1 MSFSELLNSVIFR
14 INDYELTVYELLAAI
29 AVLVITRIALY
40 IVRLFLRRAA
50 RKVDPADSRHHSIYL
65 LIKYFG
71 WTIGIILAINT
82 LGVSVGIL
90 LASSAALFVG
100 LGFGLQTTFQDLIS
114 GIIILVEH
122 NIKINDVVEVD
133 GLVAQVREIG
143 LRTSKIETR
152 DDITMIV
159 PNRKFVDNNIINWS
173 HSKRDTRF
181 HIDLGVSYKSDPEK
195 VREVLMDCA
204 SNHDNILTKKG
215 RMPFVRFSDY
225 GDSSINF
232 SLFFFSQNA
241 FRIEHTKS
249 ELRFKIFKK
258 LKEAGIEIPFPQN
271 DVYIK
276 SMPKPEK

>member
-1 MSFSELLNSVIFR
+1 MKLDEILNSVIFR
-14 INDYELTVYELLAAI
+14 INDYNLTVYELLAAI
-29 AVLVITRIALY
+29 SVLIITRIALY
-40 IVRLFLRRAA
+40 IIRLFLRKAA
-50 RKVDPADSRHHSIYL
+50 KKVDPADGRHQSIYL

-71 WTIGIILAINT
+71 WTIGIIMAINT

-143 LRTSKIETR
+143 LRTAKIETR
-152 DDITMIV
+152 DDITMII
-159 PNRKFVDNNIINWS
+159 PNRKFVENNIINWS
-173 HSKRDTRF
+173 HGRRDTRF
-181 HIDLGVSYKSDPEK
+181 QLDMGVSYKSDPEK
-195 VREVLMDCA
+195 VREVLLDCA
-204 SNHDNILTKKG
+204 SNHDNILIKKG
-215 RMPFVRFSDY
+215 RMPFVRFIDY

-258 LKEAGIEIPFPQN
+258 LKEAGIEIPYPQN

-276 SMPKPEK
+276 SMPKLEK